1 MTEIDK
7 FEEYKFFI
15 DDTSRFSER
24 RQTISNIYVAVN
36 SLLLT
41 GIGLLIKDLTIQT
54 SWNWFLSLPLIA
66 AGIAVS
72 IWWSQLIYRY
82 KELVRLRIRV
92 LRDIEDEMENSVKM
106 YHREDVLYPVDK
118 NGVTIPGQGLNLSD
132 IEGNLPKL
140 FIALYCIFGLALFLM
155 LIYINLGETTCHNW
169 HQFRFI

>member
-1 MTEIDK
+1 MNKIDK

-24 RQTISNIYVAVN
+24 RQTISNIYMAVN
-36 SLLLT
+36 SLLLAA
-41 GIGLLIKDLTIQT
+41 IGLLIKDLTIQT
-54 SWNWFLSLPLIA
+54 SWNWLLSLPLIV

-92 LRDIEDEMENSVKM
+92 LRGMEDEMENSVKM
-106 YHREDVLYPVDK
+106 YHQEDVLYPVDK
-118 NGVTIPGQGLNLSD
+118 NGIPIPGQGLNLSD
-132 IEGNLPKL
+132 IEGRLPKL

-155 LIYINLGETTCHNW
+155 WVYTMSCELGCRN
-169 HQFRFI
+169 